1 MAFNGLIT
9 TIGIAVSLGALTEPV
24 LAQAPETLKQVIST
38 PNAPKANGPY
48 SQGIR
53 AGSFV
58 FLAGQLGV
66 DPATNQLVKD
76 AGIEE
81 QTRRTLEN
89 LKGVLEADADHG
101 SHRFDHGLHE

>member
-1 MAFNGLIT
+1 MVLSPRLALQF
-9 TIGIAVSLGALTEPV
+9 SLGAFTEPV

-38 PNAPKANGPY
+38 PKDTKANGPY

-89 LKGVLEADADHG
+89 LKGVLEADG
-101 SHRFDHGLHE
+101 